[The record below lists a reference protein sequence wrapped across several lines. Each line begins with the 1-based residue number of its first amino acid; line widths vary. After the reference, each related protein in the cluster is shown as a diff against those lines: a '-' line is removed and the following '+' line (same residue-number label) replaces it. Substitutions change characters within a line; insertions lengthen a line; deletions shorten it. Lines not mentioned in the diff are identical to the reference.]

1 MTRSRSRARRR
12 RGTAAG
18 LAVLLLSGLLA
29 GSAGPARAHAI
40 VLEASPAHDAVLAAP
55 PARVVLRF
63 NSKIEHALSRVTIER
78 GAGETAAG
86 RPVALPVARAGGE
99 DAARLVVPLSPL
111 APGVYIVRYR
121 VLAADGHVTE
131 GALRFSIRAAP

>member
-1 MTRSRSRARRR
+1 MTRSRFRAGRR
-12 RGTAAG
+12 RGTVAG
-18 LAVLLLSGLLA
+18 LTALLLSGLLA

-40 VLEASPAHDAVLAAP
+40 VLEASPSHDAVLTAP
-55 PARVVLRF
+55 PARVILRF
-63 NSKIEHALSRVTIER
+63 NSKIEHALSRVTI
-78 GAGETAAG
+78 ETAAG

-99 DAARLVVPLSPL
+99 DAARLIVPLSPL

-131 GALRFSIRAAP
+131 GALRFTIQAAP

>member
-1 MTRSRSRARRR
+1 VVRRCS
-12 RGTAAG
+12 TVAG
-18 LAVLLLSGLLA
+18 LAAVLIAGLLA
-29 GSAGPARAHAI
+29 GSAGLARAHAI
-40 VLEASPAHDAVLAAP
+40 VLEASPAHESVLAAP
-55 PARVVLRF
+55 PARIVLRF

-78 GAGETAAG
+78 GAGERGAGETGAG
-86 RPVALPVARAGGE
+86 RPVALPVARAADG

-131 GALRFSIRAAP
+131 GALRFTIQTAP